1 MSHRTF
7 LTYYDIATGSK
18 LVLGG
23 KTPGQAFPALNNNAA
38 KARLIKGEKKARFPH
53 GQGLTG
59 GSQIDFCKWCTNAP
73 SPGVYHQYLE
83 DLKLPIEEQYIQK
96 VVHGPDRGVL
106 VLTFDHYLIQLIH
119 DALSFEVD
127 TTFSRVYSDLNEW
140 EIVIWSTGDNRRKCT
155 SHRSGLIMLIGRSSC
170 YNRPGIH

>member
-1 MSHRTF
+1 
-7 LTYYDIATGSK
+7 
-18 LVLGG
+18 VLGG

-38 KARLIKGEKKARFPH
+38 KARLIKGEKKAKFPH

-59 GSQIDFCKWCTNAP
+59 GPHIYLYKWSANAP
-73 SPGVYHQYLE
+73 LPGVYHQYLK

-106 VLTFDHYLIQLIH
+106 VLTFDNYLIQLIH
-119 DALSFEVD
+119 NALSFEVD

-140 EIVIWSTGDNRRKCT
+140 EIVIWYTGDNRRKCT
-155 SHRSGLIMLIGRSSC
+155 L
-170 YNRPGIH
+170 NRLNSKCS